1 MIAGTIRSHLPKI
14 ASDINEPN
22 FRQNNIGLHWTFQI
36 PLLGACMYWIIL
48 LRRLENEIFY

>member
-14 ASDINEPN
+14 ASDFNEPN

-36 PLLGACMYWIIL
+36 ALLGGCMYWIIL
-48 LRRLENEIFY
+48 LRKLENEIFY